1 MSAAGATPATGEM
14 VKTDGKGIARKP
26 RPIDTFRELLDKLKP
41 QLQMALPK
49 HVDVGRMIR
58 ICVTTLQRNPD
69 LLACTQESV
78 LGCLFQCAQLG
89 LEPDG
94 LLGHAYL
101 IPFRDNKNN
110 RTICTLIVG
119 YKGLLK
125 LARQSNE
132 IQSISA
138 RVVYSKDE
146 FEYEFGLE
154 DKLVHKPTHDEDPG
168 ELTYAYA
175 IFRYKGGGYH
185 FDVMNRV
192 EIEAIR
198 KRSKTGNNGPWV
210 TDYDEMCKKTVLRRA
225 SKMAPASI
233 EDLSRAIAIDSR
245 SEAGIAPSLDIDMPA
260 PPAADVPGADKQ
272 GQRLSLGKKQT
283 VDVPP
288 AGEGSPEPTLEEKAA
303 EEAEEWEAQKAER
316 AAASKPAAASTAK
329 PIPAASPAKEF
340 TISTSKQRSDIAR
353 LATEAHLQIDAV
365 CQWVG
370 KKTTTELS
378 RDEADN
384 VIAKIKARTGEVAEE
399 EDRGDEPSAEEMA
412 EPGSEG

>member
-1 MSAAGATPATGEM
+1 MSVAPTEPTNGTTAIATVATKQM
-14 VKTDGKGIARKP
+14 AKK
-26 RPIDTFRELLDKLKP
+26 PIDTFRDLLDKLKP

-101 IPFRDNKNN
+101 IPFNDKKNN
-110 RTICTLIVG
+110 RKICTLIVG

-132 IQSISA
+132 IASISA

-154 DKLVHKPTHDEDPG
+154 DKLTHKPTHDEDPG
-168 ELTYAYA
+168 EMTYAYA

-185 FDVMNRV
+185 FDVMSKV
-192 EIEAIR
+192 EIDAIR
-198 KRSKTGNNGPWV
+198 ARSKSGQSGPWV
-210 TDYDEMCKKTVLRRA
+210 TDYDEMAKKTVLRRA

-233 EDLSRAIAIDSR
+233 EDLSRAIALDSR
-245 SEAGIAPSLDIDMPA
+245 SEAGIAPSLDIDMPP
-260 PPAADVPGADKQ
+260 PPAADVPGVEAQ
-272 GQRLSLGKKQT
+272 GRRLTLGKKAT
-283 VDVPP
+283 IDVP
-288 AGEGSPEPTLEEKAA
+288 ST
-303 EEAEEWEAQKAER
+303 EAQAEQTPASPTNVTAAKAE
-316 AAASKPAAASTAK
+316 
-329 PIPAASPAKEF
+329 PAKEF
-340 TISTSKQRSDIAR
+340 IMSTSKERGDIAR
-353 LATEAHLQIDAV
+353 MATEAHLSISDV
-365 CQWVG
+365 CGWVG

-378 RDEADN
+378 HDEVEA
-384 VIAKIKARTGEVAEE
+384 IKAKIMKVTGEVDSE
-399 EDRGDEPSAEEMA
+399 RGDEPTAEEMSR